1 MQRGRLRGLR
11 GVSGG
16 IIHSSRKEGSRMAK
30 KAVRK
35 PVGNFFIKKSL
46 QLRLIVNVMT
56 VSIVS
61 SIVSSGTLLLV
72 YFYKYDTTVLYMFN
86 EFNNVLQK
94 ESIIRLILPTLV
106 ISSVVGLALAFG
118 IGLYASRKYAVPVF
132 KIEQWVSQILNG
144 QVTAVLRFRE
154 KEEMKDLSDKCN
166 ELGTMFREVM
176 LGIQKDV
183 KALRNAGVRGP
194 EIDAISEKLGR
205 LELEGSQDL

>member
-1 MQRGRLRGLR
+1 MQ
-11 GVSGG
+11 
-16 IIHSSRKEGSRMAK
+16 KN
-30 KAVRK
+30 AVRR

-61 SIVSSGTLLLV
+61 SIVSAGTLLLV

-94 ESIIRLILPTLV
+94 ESIVRLILPTLV

-132 KIEQWVSQILNG
+132 KIEQWASQIISG
-144 QVTAVLRFRE
+144 KAAAVLKFRE
-154 KEEMKDLSDKCN
+154 KEEMKELSDKCN
-166 ELGTMFREVM
+166 ELGAMYRETMAD
-176 LGIQKDV
+176 IQKEV
-183 KALRNAGVRGP
+183 KALQNAGVKNP
-194 EIDAISEKLGR
+194 ELGAIAEKLGR
-205 LELEGSQDL
+205 FEL

>member
-1 MQRGRLRGLR
+1 LRGVARRLRG
-11 GVSGG
+11 
-16 IIHSSRKEGSRMAK
+16 ITHSSRKEVSRMQK
-30 KAVRK
+30 NAVRR

-61 SIVSSGTLLLV
+61 SIVSAGTLLLV

-94 ESIIRLILPTLV
+94 ESIVRLILPTLV

-132 KIEQWVSQILNG
+132 KIEQWASQIIG
-144 QVTAVLRFRE
+144 GKAAAVLKFRE
-154 KEEMKDLSDKCN
+154 KEEMKELSDKCN
-166 ELGTMFREVM
+166 ELGAMYRETMAD
-176 LGIQKDV
+176 IQKEV
-183 KALRNAGVRGP
+183 KALQNAGVKNP
-194 EIDAISEKLGR
+194 ELGAIAEKLGR
-205 LELEGSQDL
+205 FEL

>member
-1 MQRGRLRGLR
+1 
-11 GVSGG
+11 
-16 IIHSSRKEGSRMAK
+16 MA

-46 QLRLIVNVMT
+46 QIRLIVNVMT
-56 VSIVS
+56 VSVVS

-106 ISSVVGLALAFG
+106 ISSVVALALAFG

-132 KIEQWVSQILNG
+132 KIEQWASQIISGKAAATLK
-144 QVTAVLRFRE
+144 FRE

-166 ELGTMFREVM
+166 ELGAMYCGLMAE
-176 LGIQKDV
+176 IQKDV
-183 KALRNAGVRGP
+183 KSLQNAGVKNP
-194 EIDAISEKLGR
+194 EVAAIAEKLGK
-205 LELEGSQDL
+205 LELQPPN

>member
-1 MQRGRLRGLR
+1 
-11 GVSGG
+11 
-16 IIHSSRKEGSRMAK
+16 MA

-46 QLRLIVNVMT
+46 QIRLIFNVMT
-56 VSIVS
+56 VSIIS

-86 EFNNVLQK
+86 EFNNALQK

-106 ISSVVGLALAFG
+106 ISSVVALALAFG

-132 KIEQWVSQILNG
+132 KIEQWASQILNG
-144 QVTAVLRFRE
+144 DMTSVLRFRE
-154 KEEMKDLSDKCN
+154 KEEMRDLSNKCN
-166 ELGTMFREVM
+166 EMGTMFREIM
-176 LGIQKDV
+176 AGIQKDV
-183 KALRNAGVRGP
+183 KALQRAGIRGP
-194 EIDAISEKLGR
+194 EVDAIAEKLGR